1 MHADW
6 LNTWQEQPEQI
17 RDVTKAHRANM
28 TMAGSR

>member
-17 RDVTKAHRANM
+17 RDVTEAYRANVNM
-28 TMAGSR
+28 PGSR